1 MIKVPRLKLNRFGV
15 FCLRV
20 IYKDEYGKRK
30 ETLQSLN
37 TKDPRIA
44 RVLALQFNLDHEL
57 RRSEAMS
64 YKNKASIEELAK
76 RLKSSSR
83 NQTYTIDL
91 QQGVIPPQFQ
101 RPEK

>member
-1 MIKVPRLKLNRFGV
+1 
-15 FCLRV
+15 
-20 IYKDEYGKRK
+20 
-30 ETLQSLN
+30 
-37 TKDPRIA
+37 
-44 RVLALQFNLDHEL
+44 
-57 RRSEAMS
+57 MS